1 MLNVVEKAL
10 ALSVL
15 DQLTAYQ
22 RVVDSAGEY
31 KDRVSEAKRCFPIH
45 NRSTN
50 KTFRVVREN
59 LSEMCNGARRC
70 MYCEDSV
77 ADEVE
82 HFRPKDLYPEL
93 VFAWS
98 NFLYACGPC
107 NGPKNNRFAVI
118 DDTGSLVDVSR
129 SRSMPIVEPVAGLIA
144 LIDPRREN
152 PLDFLMLDIRDT
164 FEFTSI
170 ADDGSAEDLRAN
182 YTIEVLRLNQR
193 DYLVEA
199 RENALGGYVARLQQY
214 ISARNDNVSIERL
227 KLLQQGIQT
236 APHPTVWAEMVRQ
249 KGHHP
254 SIDELFA
261 AAPEAVHF

>member
-1 MLNVVEKAL
+1 
-10 ALSVL
+10 
-15 DQLTAYQ
+15 
-22 RVVDSAGEY
+22 
-31 KDRVSEAKRCFPIH
+31 
-45 NRSTN
+45 
-50 KTFRVVREN
+50 
-59 LSEMCNGARRC
+59 
-70 MYCEDSV
+70 
-77 ADEVE
+77 
-82 HFRPKDLYPEL
+82 
-93 VFAWS
+93 
-98 NFLYACGPC
+98 
-107 NGPKNNRFAVI
+107 
-118 DDTGSLVDVSR
+118 
-129 SRSMPIVEPVAGLIA
+129 MPIVEPVAGLIA